1 MPDRIPPDMLHMD
14 NLPKACVA
22 ALALLLFL
30 LSVSITIV
38 RLRTKTLTGAPDDPS
53 RLLTKLVRAQGN
65 TAEYA
70 AMLAV
75 LIVMHGA
82 APRPAWV
89 SAMMVLAVAARLA
102 FAAGMMLSPSLAR
115 FNIIRA
121 VGAFGTYVAGVA
133 LALALVVG

>member
-1 MPDRIPPDMLHMD
+1 MPDMLHMD
-14 NLPKACVA
+14 TLPKGCVA

-30 LSVSITIV
+30 LSVSITVV
-38 RLRTKTLTGAPDDPS
+38 RLRTKMLAGAPDDPT
-53 RLLTKLVRAQGN
+53 RLLAKLVRAQGN

-89 SAMMVLAVAARLA
+89 STMMALAVAARVV
-102 FAAGMMLSPSLAR
+102 FAAGMLLSPSLAR

-121 VGAFGTYVAGVA
+121 VGACGTYVAGIA
-133 LALALVVG
+133 LALALVIR

>member
-1 MPDRIPPDMLHMD
+1 MPDMLHMD
-14 NLPKACVA
+14 TLPKACVA

-30 LSVSITIV
+30 LSVSVTVV
-38 RLRTKTLTGAPDDPS
+38 RLRTKMLAGAPDDPT

-75 LIVMHGA
+75 LIVMHGT

-89 SAMMVLAVAARLA
+89 SAIMLLAVVARVL
-102 FAAGMMLSPSLAR
+102 FAAGMLLSPSLAR

-121 VGAFGTYVAGVA
+121 VGACGTYVAGIA
-133 LALALVVG
+133 LALGLVIR